1 MKKIKLD
8 KKTKKTILIVAI
20 VAVLAIGIFLLV
32 KYLPQ
37 GTNGTGPESNVSL
50 TPVKDPQLNAI
61 LGAYDNSEPDDTAV
75 GMYST
80 VVDSTGLS

>member
-8 KKTKKTILIVAI
+8 KKTKKTILIVVI

-61 LGAYDNSEPDDTAV
+61 LGTYDNSEPDDTAV